1 MTTKASTNALWFGA
15 PGPLY
20 CGPTTLYPTTG
31 YWDYEYLC
39 NSSCTVYEGQQA
51 GREVTTTAVANVAGR
66 TDVEGCCW
74 WGRGAIQTS
83 GPCNYGRMNYFLGK
97 GAADA
102 GLPSRYPTLDIC
114 SDPGAIC
121 SSEEFPELKWVAG
134 LFYWIDSVQT
144 YSSTLGWDYLTEL
157 HRFVDGGMVD
167 SDFIDAVSGIVNR
180 GCHNPPCASGSVDG
194 GPERA
199 AHFQKV
205 LAALDVD
212 PTPRPPSTPSSTT
225 PVAKPAAAPVT
236 APTGPDASPV
246 AEGTESEGPSS
257 LTPTTLQPTPETA
270 SPTEMVEVRS
280 NRRRLCTSFATINLP
295 TRKLMNLVD
304 CLSPDVLCTR
314 RDLSEA
320 NPGLFVIL
328 LLFQWHTC

>member
-236 APTGPDASPV
+236 APTGPEASPV

-257 LTPTTLQPTPETA
+257 LTPTTLQPTPETV

-280 NRRRLCTSFATINLP
+280 NLCTSFATINLP
-295 TRKLMNLVD
+295 THKLMNLVD
-304 CLSPDVLCTR
+304 CLSPDVLFTR

>member
-212 PTPRPPSTPSSTT
+212 PTPRPPSMPSSTT

-257 LTPTTLQPTPETA
+257 LTPTTLQPTPETV

-280 NRRRLCTSFATINLP
+280 NLCTSFATINLP
-295 TRKLMNLVD
+295 THKLMNLVD
-304 CLSPDVLCTR
+304 CLSPDVLFTR